1 LLIEEYFSQV
11 KGVVDQYAT
20 ANFVTSTNLTFDSRP
35 GDQGILSG
43 MIEFVDN
50 SRLHF
55 REYLDAFEDKI
66 EKVMY
71 SYHYQNAS
79 RKLILRYDNS
89 AHKPRLQSEEHRHD
103 AAGVR
108 DFTAP
113 RLADV
118 LSEIVAINHWA

>member
-1 LLIEEYFSQV
+1 LPIEDYFSKV

-43 MIEFVDN
+43 TIEFVDN
-50 SRLHF
+50 SQLHF

-89 AHKPRLQSEEHRHD
+89 AHKPALASSEHKHD
-103 AAGVR
+103 LSGVQVA
-108 DFTAP
+108 TSP
-113 RLADV
+113 NLSDV
-118 LSEIVAINHWA
+118 LAEIIQLNHWT